1 MKAIINKPMKFVT
14 ISCYGQ
20 ESYLSRDIA
29 IKRYLGYIAASEGS
43 ERDRYVSILLQLQ
56 EGKNYCTDEL

>member
-1 MKAIINKPMKFVT
+1 MKAIVNKPRKYVT

-20 ESYLSRDIA
+20 ESVKERNNA
-29 IKRYLGYIAASEGS
+29 IRTYTTYIAASEGS

-56 EGKNYCTDEL
+56 EGKNYCTDEI